1 MSAPPD
7 LDPAALLAVLRA
19 DFGLEVD
26 DVTFLPDGTAHAF
39 RAQGPGGRFFVK
51 VMPDSPYGA
60 RVTARAL
67 AEVPLL
73 SALRSS
79 GVLPRVP
86 AALRTREGGWV
97 AALGGFRVFVY
108 EWIHGVNTGGAWEAA
123 LPELA
128 ELLGRLHGA
137 SDGLRREVPDLPMP
151 PEDFALPFEAA
162 LRDVIGS
169 LPHRTAEARPEVQAL
184 RDLLGPH
191 LGTLERVLDAVSA
204 VAADLRSRPLELVV
218 CHTDAHG
225 GNVMRGADGA
235 LWIVDWET
243 ARLAPPEHD
252 LWMLGRHLP
261 ACVDAYARGLGRPF
275 SPDADLLRFY
285 TLRRPLEDLAEDVR
299 WLLRE
304 RPTPDV
310 AAHSLRIIGE
320 FVLPALLAAEASAS
334 AVHSRWNEP

>member
-1 MSAPPD
+1 M
-7 LDPAALLAVLRA
+7 LRA

-73 SALRSS
+73 VALRSS

-86 AALRTREGGWV
+86 VPQPTQDGTWV

-108 EWIHGVNTGGAWEAA
+108 DWIDGVNTADTWDAA

-128 ELLGRLHGA
+128 EWLGRLHGA
-137 SDGLRREVPDLPMP
+137 SDALRRAVPEVPMP
-151 PEDFALPFEAA
+151 PEDFALPFEAE

-191 LGTLERVLDAVSA
+191 LGTLERVLDVVSA
-204 VAADLRSRPLELVV
+204 VAADLRSRTLELVV
-218 CHTDAHG
+218 CHTDAHA
-225 GNVMRGADGA
+225 GNVMRGADGE

-243 ARLAPPEHD
+243 AQLAPPEHD

-261 ACVDAYARGLGRPF
+261 ACVAAYARGLGRPF

-310 AAHSLRIIGE
+310 AAHSLRMIGE
-320 FVLPALLAAEASAS
+320 FVLAAEADAS